1 MSRNSIQASTHL
13 EEIYHYFRIIR
24 LFRANRNFSEAR
36 SIHIHFQHFSVSL
49 DNFYIII
56 GSLVSVKSLIQ
67 ADYGISAVNVLLEY
81 QARKIVRFLIVMI
94 NQLIIRT
101 LMIQTLL
108 IVNQIV
114 SLNSQ
119 HIRFLLSHLVILQID
134 VLNIIFNSLCLLQAP
149 SVALS
154 GITYRLK
161 FRTIGIIV
169 HIHFLYG
176 NRGLAIKYQLSL
188 LLQLSVRKSQE
199 AIISAYGN

>member
-1 MSRNSIQASTHL
+1 ML
-13 EEIYHYFRIIR
+13 
-24 LFRANRNFSEAR
+24 
-36 SIHIHFQHFSVSL
+36 
-49 DNFYIII
+49 
-56 GSLVSVKSLIQ
+56 
-67 ADYGISAVNVLLEY
+67 
-81 QARKIVRFLIVMI
+81 
-94 NQLIIRT
+94 
-101 LMIQTLL
+101 QTLL

-134 VLNIIFNSLCLLQAP
+134 VLNIIFNSLCLLQ
-149 SVALS
+149 ALS